1 MGCNFLKIHFGL
13 SASSSIQKIE
23 SKAVNF
29 IIDEKQNKPIS
40 DKDDKCYISKLE
52 AKCNK

>member
-13 SASSSIQKIE
+13 SASSSIQKID
-23 SKAVNF
+23 NF